1 MKSIKQF
8 GFWFVAVLVL
18 VALFGKP
25 YGGYS
30 VSFYFV
36 SFLLPVIIGTSYT
49 FNSFLV
55 PKYLLQKKYVK
66 FGLYTFYTVV
76 ISLNFEMLVIF
87 LAFTVLANYQYDKMV
102 PAATNIFGLAITMYF
117 IVLIKAFMLLIKTS
131 FGEQEKI
138 QTLEEKQTN
147 LQKGYLVVR
156 ADRKNA
162 KILLEEILYVESLSD
177 YVKIA
182 TTLGTP
188 VITKEKISG
197 LEQKLASPFIRIHR
211 SFIIN
216 SDKVDS
222 FSSEAVV
229 INGNELPISRTY
241 KKEALAVLKRG

>member
-66 FGLYTFYTVV
+66 FGLYTFYIIV

-182 TTLGTP
+182 TSSGTP
-188 VITKEKISG
+188 IITKEKISG

-229 INGNELPISRTY
+229 VNGNDLPISRTY
-241 KKEALAVLKRG
+241 KKEVLAVLKRG

>member
-1 MKSIKQF
+1 MKPIKQF
-8 GFWFVAVLVL
+8 LFWFITVLTLVL
-18 VALFGKP
+18 VFGKP

-87 LAFTVLANYQYDKMV
+87 LAFTVLANYEYDKMV

-117 IVLIKAFMLLIKTS
+117 VVLIKAFMLLIKTS

-156 ADRKNA
+156 ADRKNV
-162 KILLEEILYVESLSD
+162 KVLLEEILYVESLSD
-177 YVKIA
+177 YVKIL
-182 TTLGTP
+182 TTSNTP
-188 VITKEKISG
+188 IITKEKISS

-216 SDKVDS
+216 TDKVDS

-229 INGNELPISRTY
+229 VSGKELPISRTY
-241 KKEALAVLKRG
+241 KKEVFAVLKRG